1 MKRWITPTALCLAG
15 SFALVTA
22 AGAQQPSQNP
32 DTTTTT
38 TQVTD
43 DGMTQ
48 TTKTTTV
55 EGKVVRYEPGKTIV
69 VLGPDSREVTY
80 TISPSVIVPADVQV
94 GRVVTLSTEP
104 SASGPVTVTRITTR
118 SVASDGSMKTE
129 TQTRTQSSTGDQTMT
144 KSTSQSGATSI
155 TGTVSAYEPGRS
167 VTFLLPDK
175 STVIYTV
182 DTNSQLP
189 SDLAVGKTYVVE
201 TTRTTSSGPLV
212 VKRITTTTT
221 TKKTVQ

>member
-1 MKRWITPTALCLAG
+1 M
-15 SFALVTA
+15 
-22 AGAQQPSQNP
+22 
-32 DTTTTT
+32 
-38 TQVTD
+38 
-43 DGMTQ
+43 
-48 TTKTTTV
+48 
-55 EGKVVRYEPGKTIV
+55 
-69 VLGPDSREVTY
+69 TY
-80 TISPSVIVPADVQV
+80 TLSPTVIVPADIQV

-104 SASGPVTVTRITTR
+104 SASGPVVVTRITTR
-118 SVASDGSMKTE
+118 TVASDGSMKTE
-129 TQTRTQSSTGDQTMT
+129 TETRAQSATGEQTMT
-144 KSTSQSGATSI
+144 KSTTQSGVTSI

-175 STVIYTV
+175 STVVYTV